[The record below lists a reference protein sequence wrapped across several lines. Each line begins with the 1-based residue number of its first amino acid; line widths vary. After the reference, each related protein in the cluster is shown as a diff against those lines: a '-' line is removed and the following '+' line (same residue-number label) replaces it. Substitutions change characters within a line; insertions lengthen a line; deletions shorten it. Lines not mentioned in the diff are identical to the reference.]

1 MTIVHFADLHLD
13 SAFAW
18 AGADGREA
26 RKRRRGL
33 QRALVR
39 ITALAQEVNADA
51 LFCGGD
57 LYEHDRVTRDTAQFL
72 RRTFEDLAPVPVYI
86 APGNHDWYGP
96 ESLYASVTWSA
107 NVHIFR
113 EARLQS
119 VPLGEGVTLWGAAH
133 CQPANTGNFFEDF
146 RAEGAGV
153 HVALCHAA
161 ERSWLDAQEE
171 EGKRPHAPFDAAD
184 IEQAGIAQAFM
195 GHYHQPKAASRHTY
209 PGNPDP
215 LAFGEE
221 GERGAVVA
229 TIGADGSV
237 ERDWRVVAVTGAHD
251 LALDVSGCG
260 SQREVLDR
268 LAEIVRG
275 RRGVARVTVRG
286 ELSGEIDLHEEDLRS
301 ALLDTFDAVQVR
313 AADLRSG
320 YDIDAIRTEQ
330 TVRGQFVRDVLEAEL
345 AEDEKRRVLTT
356 GLRAFEDRSDLE
368 VL

>member
-1 MTIVHFADLHLD
+1 MTVVHFADLHLD

-18 AGADGREA
+18 AGADGKEA
-26 RKRRRGL
+26 RKRRGAL
-33 QRALVR
+33 QQALAR

-57 LYEHDRVTRDTAQFL
+57 LYEHDRVTPDTAQFL

-96 ESLYASVTWSA
+96 ESLYAGVEWSG

-113 EARLQS
+113 EARLRP
-119 VPLGEGVTLWGAAH
+119 VPLGTGVTLWGAAH
-133 CQPANTGNFFEDF
+133 RQPANTGNFFEGF
-146 RAEGAGV
+146 TAEGPGV

-161 ERSWLDAQEE
+161 ERSWLDAQG
-171 EGKRPHAPFDAAD
+171 EGKRPHAPFDTAD
-184 IEQAGIAQAFM
+184 IERAGITHAFM
-195 GHYHQPKAASRHTY
+195 GHYHQPKAAARHTY

-221 GERGAVVA
+221 GERGAAV
-229 TIGADGSV
+229 TEIGAGGSV
-237 ERDWRVVAVTGAHD
+237 ERDWRVVAVTQAHD

-268 LAEIVRG
+268 LAEIVSG

-301 ALLDTFDAVQVR
+301 ALLETFDAVQVR

-330 TVRGQFVRDVLEAEL
+330 TVRGQFVRDVLEAKL
-345 AEDEKRRVLTT
+345 PEDEGRRVLTT
-356 GLRAFEDRSDLE
+356 GLRALEGRSDLE